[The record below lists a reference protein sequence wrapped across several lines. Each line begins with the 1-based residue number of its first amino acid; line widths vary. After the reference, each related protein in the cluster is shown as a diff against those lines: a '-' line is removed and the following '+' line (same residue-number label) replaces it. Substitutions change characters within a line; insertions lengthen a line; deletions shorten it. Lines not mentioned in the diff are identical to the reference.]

1 MGRSVYNPSFYIP
14 RIHKT
19 VSRDTIREVFE
30 NILGKD
36 TIGRIDIEPSFY
48 SNKRGQSFRS
58 SWNKVIVHVNYWQ
71 PHVYNIRNA
80 LCNDECVNI
89 NCLSI
94 IGYEGNPTWRCFKNT
109 KPNAYYKTAIKRNNP
124 IYQSSISQKVPR
136 DCKSCGEIVY
146 CSSKSLE
153 GEDLNG
159 LSAICNNCSS

>member
-94 IGYEGNPTWRCFKNT
+94 IGYEGNLHGDVLKILNQMLT
-109 KPNAYYKTAIKRNNP
+109 IKLLLRETIQYIKVVFHKKFRETVNRVVKLY
-124 IYQSSISQKVPR
+124 IVAQK
-136 DCKSCGEIVY
+136 
-146 CSSKSLE
+146 
-153 GEDLNG
+153 
-159 LSAICNNCSS
+159 A